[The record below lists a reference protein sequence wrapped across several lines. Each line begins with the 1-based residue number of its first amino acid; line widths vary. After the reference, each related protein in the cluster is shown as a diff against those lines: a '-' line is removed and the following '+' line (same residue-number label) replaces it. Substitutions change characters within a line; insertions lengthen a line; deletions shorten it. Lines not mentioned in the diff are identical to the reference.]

1 MRRLNGRVGKKNRNS
16 ALRQILTRRH
26 IIMICLV
33 AVGTFFVTT
42 GVLLLLTPELESAA
56 ARDEYQMLR
65 DEIVGIITRPE
76 ATPNPVTGN
85 GEEPENREHDEEN
98 DDDEDEY
105 VLDLA
110 LLSLTELARINNDF
124 IGWMSIRDVLEY
136 PVVRGRDNYRY
147 LNTTFSGRR
156 NSAGA
161 IFMDYR
167 NLYGFDEKV
176 SVIYGHH
183 TWDGS
188 MFAPIAR
195 YLDPGFMERNPNII
209 ITTRDGRTLSYRVF
223 AARLTD
229 AWDYAYTVA
238 LLQPEWATALFPDV
252 PDGASSF
259 MLLSTCTRGGY
270 DYERILIFA
279 AR

>member
-1 MRRLNGRVGKKNRNS
+1 VRKINGRAGKTPKRS
-16 ALRQILTRRH
+16 TFRQTLTRRH

-42 GVLLLLTPELESAA
+42 GVLLLLTPEIESAA
-56 ARDEYQMLR
+56 ARNEYQILR
-65 DEIVGIITRPE
+65 EEVAGIIARP
-76 ATPNPVTGN
+76 TPLPDPSTDRE
-85 GEEPENREHDEEN
+85 EEPEEIGY
-98 DDDEDEY
+98 DEDEDDI
-105 VLDLA
+105 LDLA
-110 LLSLTELARINNDF
+110 LLSLAELARINNDF
-124 IGWMSIRDVLEY
+124 VGWMSIRNVLEY

-147 LNTTFSGRR
+147 LNTTFTGSR

-167 NLYGFDEKV
+167 NANGFDEKV

-188 MFAPIAR
+188 MFAPIVR
-195 YLDPGFMERNPNII
+195 YLDPDFMERNPNII
-209 ITTRDGRTLSYRVF
+209 ITMRDGRTLTYRVF

-229 AWDYAYTVA
+229 AWDYAYTIA
-238 LLQPEWATALFPDV
+238 LLQPEWAGVMFPDV
-252 PDGASSF
+252 PYGASNF
-259 MLLSTCTRGGY
+259 LLLSTCTRGGY
-270 DYERILIFA
+270 DEERILVFA